1 MTPKPRTLDFVD
13 VTSLSLEAVV
23 EVTGFPDKPLGSSF
37 LEDPGLEILGVV
49 NLGEIENLLV
59 FGVDVTNSSV
69 NRFCSVVL
77 VVVLLVGALGDV
89 FLLNRADSLSLALL
103 SFGLNRPGLKDFFVD
118 ELSVVDGRK
127 EWFLRMDSL
136 LWGFVVDR

>member
-23 EVTGFPDKPLGSSF
+23 EVTGLPDSPLGSSF
-37 LEDPGLEILGVV
+37 LEDPGLEMLGVV
-49 NLGEIENLLV
+49 NLREIENLLV

-77 VVVLLVGALGDV
+77 VVVVGALGDV

>member
-23 EVTGFPDKPLGSSF
+23 EVTGLPDSPLGSSF
-37 LEDPGLEILGVV
+37 LEDPGLEMLGVV

-77 VVVLLVGALGDV
+77 VVVVGALGDV

>member
-37 LEDPGLEILGVV
+37 LEDPGLEIPGVV
-49 NLGEIENLLV
+49 NLGDMENLLV

-77 VVVLLVGALGDV
+77 VVVVGALGDV

>member
-1 MTPKPRTLDFVD
+1 M
-13 VTSLSLEAVV
+13 VTSLSSEVV
-23 EVTGFPDKPLGSSF
+23 EVNGLPDRLRGSSF
-37 LEDPGLEILGVV
+37 LDDPGLEMLGVV
-49 NLGEIENLLV
+49 NLGEMENLRV

-69 NRFCSVVL
+69 NRFSPGSVVD
-77 VVVLLVGALGDV
+77 VDVRVVGARGEV
-89 FLLNRADSLSLALL
+89 FLLNSADSLSLALL

-127 EWFLRMDSL
+127 EWFLMMDSR

>member
-23 EVTGFPDKPLGSSF
+23 EVTGLPDK
-37 LEDPGLEILGVV
+37 EDPGLEILGVV

-69 NRFCSVVL
+69 NRFCLVVL
-77 VVVLLVGALGDV
+77 VVVLDVGALGDV

>member
-23 EVTGFPDKPLGSSF
+23 EVTGFPDSPRGSSS

-49 NLGEIENLLV
+49 NLGEMENLLV

-69 NRFCSVVL
+69 NRFCSVV
-77 VVVLLVGALGDV
+77 LVGALGDV